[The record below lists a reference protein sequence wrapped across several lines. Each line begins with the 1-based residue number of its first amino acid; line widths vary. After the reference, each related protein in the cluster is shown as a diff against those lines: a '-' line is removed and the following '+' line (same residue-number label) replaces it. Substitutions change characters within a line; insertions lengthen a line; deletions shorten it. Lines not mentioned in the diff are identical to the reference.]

1 MAFHGVV
8 ILNET
13 TSDYNG
19 AYNRTAISGSD
30 IDNGMVFRLDSLSTD
45 ASEREVW
52 SVSLPSASGST
63 LSGLWMAYS
72 GDETAVVNGKYKGLT
87 PDPREFVN
95 MAGYPFPAI
104 KLAKYDI
111 ITMTDEALG
120 GTFLSGSATPF
131 VNAADGSKLLTWGAT
146 QTANATSLKLLE
158 VTYISLPTT
167 GAPNSLQRVP
177 AYRFVCVA
185 D

>member
-30 IDNGMVFRLDSLSTD
+30 IDNGMVFRLDSLSTVD
-45 ASEREVW
+45 GEREVW

-104 KLAKYDI
+104 KLAKHDI
-111 ITMTDEALG
+111 ITMTEDALSG
-120 GTFLSGSATPF
+120 SFVSGSATPF
-131 VNAADGSKLLTWGAT
+131 VTAGDSLKLTWGAT
-146 QTANATSLKLLE
+146 QTANATSLNLLE

-167 GAPNSLQRVP
+167 GAPNSLQRVT

>member
-72 GDETAVVNGKYKGLT
+72 GDETAVVAGKYKGLT

-104 KLAKYDI
+104 KLAKHDI
-111 ITMTDEALG
+111 ITMTEDALSG
-120 GTFLSGSATPF
+120 SFVSGSATPF

-158 VTYISLPTT
+158 VTYIPLPTT
-167 GAPNSLQRVP
+167 GAPNSLQRVT

>member
-19 AYNRTAISGSD
+19 AYNRTAISGSVIDSRYD
-30 IDNGMVFRLDSLSTD
+30 IDNGMVFRLDSLSTVD
-45 ASEREVW
+45 GEREVW

-111 ITMTDEALG
+111 ITMTEDALMK
-120 GTFLSGSATPF
+120 FVSGSATPF
-131 VNAADGSKLLTWGAT
+131 INAADGSKL
-146 QTANATSLKLLE
+146 
-158 VTYISLPTT
+158 
-167 GAPNSLQRVP
+167 
-177 AYRFVCVA
+177 
-185 D
+185 

>member
-30 IDNGMVFRLDSLSTD
+30 IDNGMVFRLDSLSTVD
-45 ASEREVW
+45 GEREVW

-104 KLAKYDI
+104 KLAKHDI
-111 ITMTDEALG
+111 ITMTEDALSG
-120 GTFLSGSATPF
+120 SFVSGSATPF
-131 VNAADGSKLLTWGAT
+131 VNAADGSLKLTWGAT

-167 GAPNSLQRVP
+167 GAPNSLQRVT